1 MAINSGDKV
10 ATRTKEDQ
18 KEIIFTFAKNI
29 DKFKTSDIEKL
40 LNVKS
45 SRARA
50 LISEMVN
57 EDKLEAIGENRN
69 RKYKLKI
76 IV

>member
-1 MAINSGDKV
+1 MINSGDKV
-10 ATRTKEDQ
+10 AIRTKEDQ

-50 LISEMVN
+50 LISEMG
-57 EDKLEAIGENRN
+57 K
-69 RKYKLKI
+69 
-76 IV
+76 

>member
-1 MAINSGDKV
+1 MVI
-10 ATRTKEDQ
+10 RTKEDQ

-29 DKFKTSDIEKL
+29 GKFKTSDIEKL

-45 SRARA
+45 SRARV